1 MIIVYNVRIKVN
13 YNKSDKYIIRGRKI
27 IKEVKR

>member
-1 MIIVYNVRIKVN
+1 MIAVILKTNN
-13 YNKSDKYIIRGRKI
+13 MASIRGYLLGGRKI